1 MLLKISIGLTIL
13 MGIFVLVADMLQVS
27 LKVYIASLISE
38 IVAFFMLIVTISI
51 TIIQCYA

>member
-51 TIIQCYA
+51 TIIQCYV